1 MTVELTDAEAAKV
14 RECLT
19 QIVVSGPTDALRDHV
34 RIVDAVLAKLTPPK
48 PKEE

>member
-1 MTVELTDAEAAKV
+1 MTIDLTDAEAAKV

-19 QIVVSGPTDALRDHV
+19 QIVVSGPTDAIRDHV
-34 RIVDAVLAKLTPPK
+34 RLVDAILAKLNPP